1 MEKVDYIIV
10 GDGYAA
16 MFFAHQ
22 LIKNNKSFRLFSE
35 GNTAASHISAGV
47 CNPVVLKRFVE
58 ISNAEKQL
66 DYLDIVF
73 KEIED
78 YTDTNYLIDEKVVR
92 IFHDEKEK
100 ELWLKKSQKEELQPY
115 LNTDFLTLNSV
126 TNLYSSGIVNKSC
139 RIDVKSFFSDMF
151 NIIEEKGFLIKEK
164 FDFDNLDLETEHYNN
179 INFSHIV
186 FAEGIAVNNN
196 PYFDDIPVK
205 GNKGH
210 CLKVRLQS
218 EVEPYVIKKKYFL
231 FKFDE
236 DSYYCGG
243 TYERDEYDLEI
254 NQNSVDK
261 LELGLKEIYQND
273 YNIKSVQTAFRA
285 VVGDRKPI
293 LGVHK
298 DYSKLYILNGL
309 GARGVLNGSF
319 YSKILFNFIE
329 NKDIIDQEVNVNRF
343 Y

>member
-10 GDGYAA
+10 GDGYGA

-35 GNTAASHISAGV
+35 GKTAASHISAGV

-58 ISNAEKQL
+58 ISNAESQL
-66 DYLDIVF
+66 DYLHTIFD
-73 KEIED
+73 EIET
-78 YTDTNYLIDEKVVR
+78 YTHANYLIDEKVVR

-100 ELWLKKSQKEELQPY
+100 ELWLKKSEKEELKPY
-115 LNTDFLTLNSV
+115 LDHDFISLSSVENS
-126 TNLYSSGIVNKSC
+126 NDSGVVNKSC
-139 RIDVKSFFSDMF
+139 RIDVKNFFKDMF
-151 NIIEEKGFLIKEK
+151 NIIEAKGFLVKEK
-164 FDFDNLDLETEHYNN
+164 FDFNNFNLEHKSYNN
-179 INFSHIV
+179 LSFDRIV
-186 FAEGIAVNNN
+186 FAEGVAVNHN
-196 PYFDDIPVK
+196 PYFNDIPVK

-210 CLKVRLQS
+210 CLKVKLES
-218 EVEPYVIKKKYFL
+218 SVDPYIIKKKYFL

-236 DSYYCGG
+236 NSYYCGG
-243 TYERDEYDLEI
+243 TYERDEQDLEI
-254 NQNSVDK
+254 NPNSVNK
-261 LELGLKEIYQND
+261 LEGGLQEIYKKE
-273 YNIKSVQTAFRA
+273 YNINDIQTAFRA

-298 DYSKLYILNGL
+298 NYNKLYILNGL

-319 YSKILFNFIE
+319 YSNVLYNFIE
-329 NKDIIDQEVNVNRF
+329 NNEMISNEVNVNRF